1 MKQHRFLSI
10 IVCLILF
17 SSLTFAQLDTSL
29 FSGMRARSIGP
40 AGMSGRI
47 ASIDA
52 VVSDPNIIYVGAATG
67 GVWKST
73 NGGLTW
79 RAIFDKQPT
88 AAIGAV
94 AIFQANPSV
103 VWVGTGEGNPRNSAG
118 VGNGIYKSLDAGE
131 TWTHMGLKLSE
142 RIHRIIIDPRDH
154 NVVYAGVLGPM
165 WSDGTERGVYKTTDG
180 GKTWKRILYSNE
192 KSGCADLV
200 MDPGNPNKLFAALW
214 EYRRSPWFF
223 KSGGQGS
230 GLYVTYDGGDSWKQ
244 AGDKDGLPSGE
255 LGRIGVAFAK
265 NNPDIVYALVE
276 AKKNALLR
284 SNDGGRSWRTVNDTV
299 NVNPRPFYYGDLRV
313 DPQNE
318 NRIYSLHSNITMS
331 ENGGR
336 SFINM
341 TPGNRV
347 HSDHHALW
355 IHPENGKFLIDGND
369 GGVAI
374 SYDRGRTWRFVDNLP
389 LAQFYHINVDME
401 IPYNVYGGMQDNGS
415 WRGPS
420 DLWENGGIRNFHW
433 NEVGFGD
440 GFATMVDRSN
450 PNYGYAMSQGGNLFR
465 FNVTTGERKDIRPS
479 GPDNTRLRFNWS
491 AGINFD
497 PFDTKTIYYG
507 SQFVHR
513 STDRGDSWTIIS
525 PDLTTNDPAK
535 QKADES
541 GGLTYDVTAAENHCT
556 ILTIAPSALQQGV
569 LWVGTDDG
577 NVQITQDGGKT
588 WKNVVG
594 GAPDLAKNAWCAHIE
609 PSKYEAGTAY
619 VVFDDHRRG
628 NFRTYVYKVE
638 NFGSTWTSL
647 TKNDPTA
654 GSEHQWGYAHVVEQ
668 DPVKKDLLYL
678 GTEFGLWVSFN
689 EGRNWQ
695 KWTHGVPTVGV
706 YALIVHP
713 REHDLVIGTHGR
725 AAFILDDI
733 RPFRSVTKEILD
745 KPIHVFEIPPTYQHT
760 VKQMDG
766 YHFPGDAFFRG
777 ENKAYGAMITYTV
790 NKSKLA
796 SGSGQERKDV
806 SEGQEKMPPS
816 DTVKINVE
824 ISGASG
830 VVIRKMNTS
839 TTKNG
844 VNRFTWNL
852 RRDGFRQPRT
862 QPGVPEEF
870 LPQGPE
876 AIPGKYTVK
885 LKMGKEEVSQTV
897 EVLFDPRVS
906 FTADARRQKLEM
918 LLKVGQRIEVVTEVY
933 QRIERANRSVEVV
946 MNHVRDRKDD
956 AANEL
961 RRIGTDLKKSL
972 SRVSDLFIEP
982 QGRQGIFRSDDQAV
996 ARLNNVLRSLNST
1009 FDAPTDAQSTN
1020 FRQAEAALES
1030 ALKEFNSVFTRDVAA
1045 FKQKVQAANVS
1056 IVPEGEA
1063 LDVNWKRKQE

>member
-1 MKQHRFLSI
+1 
-10 IVCLILF
+10 
-17 SSLTFAQLDTSL
+17 
-29 FSGMRARSIGP
+29 
-40 AGMSGRI
+40 
-47 ASIDA
+47 
-52 VVSDPNIIYVGAATG
+52 
-67 GVWKST
+67 
-73 NGGLTW
+73 
-79 RAIFDKQPT
+79 
-88 AAIGAV
+88 
-94 AIFQANPSV
+94 
-103 VWVGTGEGNPRNSAG
+103 
-118 VGNGIYKSLDAGE
+118 
-131 TWTHMGLKLSE
+131 
-142 RIHRIIIDPRDH
+142 
-154 NVVYAGVLGPM
+154 
-165 WSDGTERGVYKTTDG
+165 
-180 GKTWKRILYSNE
+180 
-192 KSGCADLV
+192 
-200 MDPGNPNKLFAALW
+200 
-214 EYRRSPWFF
+214 
-223 KSGGQGS
+223 
-230 GLYVTYDGGDSWKQ
+230 
-244 AGDKDGLPSGE
+244 
-255 LGRIGVAFAK
+255 
-265 NNPDIVYALVE
+265 
-276 AKKNALLR
+276 
-284 SNDGGRSWRTVNDTV
+284 
-299 NVNPRPFYYGDLRV
+299 
-313 DPQNE
+313 
-318 NRIYSLHSNITMS
+318 
-331 ENGGR
+331 
-336 SFINM
+336 
-341 TPGNRV
+341 
-347 HSDHHALW
+347 
-355 IHPENGKFLIDGND
+355 
-369 GGVAI
+369 
-374 SYDRGRTWRFVDNLP
+374 
-389 LAQFYHINVDME
+389 
-401 IPYNVYGGMQDNGS
+401 
-415 WRGPS
+415 
-420 DLWENGGIRNFHW
+420 
-433 NEVGFGD
+433 
-440 GFATMVDRSN
+440 
-450 PNYGYAMSQGGNLFR
+450 
-465 FNVTTGERKDIRPS
+465 
-479 GPDNTRLRFNWS
+479 
-491 AGINFD
+491 
-497 PFDTKTIYYG
+497 
-507 SQFVHR
+507 
-513 STDRGDSWTIIS
+513 
-525 PDLTTNDPAK
+525 
-535 QKADES
+535 
-541 GGLTYDVTAAENHCT
+541 
-556 ILTIAPSALQQGV
+556 
-569 LWVGTDDG
+569 
-577 NVQITQDGGKT
+577 
-588 WKNVVG
+588 
-594 GAPDLAKNAWCAHIE
+594 
-609 PSKYEAGTAY
+609 
-619 VVFDDHRRG
+619 
-628 NFRTYVYKVE
+628 
-638 NFGSTWTSL
+638 
-647 TKNDPTA
+647 
-654 GSEHQWGYAHVVEQ
+654 YAHVIEQ
-668 DPVKKDLLYL
+668 DPMKKDLLYL

-713 REHDLVIGTHGR
+713 RDNDLVIGTHGR

-824 ISGASG
+824 ILDASG

-1030 ALKEFNSVFTRDVAA
+1030 ALKEFNAVFTRDVAA
-1045 FKQKVQAANVS
+1045 FKQKVLAANVS